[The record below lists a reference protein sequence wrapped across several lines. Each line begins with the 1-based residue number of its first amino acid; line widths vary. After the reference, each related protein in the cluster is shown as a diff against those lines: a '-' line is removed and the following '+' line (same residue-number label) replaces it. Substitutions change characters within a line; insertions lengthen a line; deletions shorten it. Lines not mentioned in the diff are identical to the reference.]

1 MEQNKER
8 KTLSKKDVVKSF
20 WRWTFFSHAN
30 YNYERLAGTGF
41 CHAMAPIIEKLYK
54 DNPEEYKAAVQRHIE
69 FYNTEPHFGGVI
81 NGMVIAMEEER
92 ANGAPISDEAINGIK
107 TGLMGPFAGIGDTLW
122 QGTLT
127 PILLSIGISL
137 ASSGSLAGPLVYAVL
152 MMGIML
158 SIAYYVWMTGYKL
171 GKEGLQRIL
180 ESNLIKKVITGAS
193 ALGAIVMGALTAGF
207 VSVSTP
213 LLINIQG
220 AGMSVQTDIL
230 DKLFRG
236 LLPLALTLGTLNLFM
251 NKKVKATKVMAL
263 LIVIAAVGAIIGLF

>member
-1 MEQNKER
+1 MEQNTER

-213 LLINIQG
+213 LMINIQG

-236 LLPLALTLGTLNLFM
+236 LLPLALTLGTLYLLK
-251 NKKVKATKVMAL
+251 NKNVKATKVMAL
-263 LIVIAAVGAIIGLF
+263 LIVVAAAGAIIGIF

>member
-92 ANGAPISDEAINGIK
+92 ANGAPISDESINGIK

-236 LLPLALTLGTLNLFM
+236 LLPLALTLGTLYLLK

>member
-236 LLPLALTLGTLNLFM
+236 LLPLALTLDTLYLLK

>member
-1 MEQNKER
+1 MEQRSTR

-30 YNYERLAGTGF
+30 YNYERLCGTGF

-54 DNPEEYKAAVQRHIE
+54 DDPEEYKAAVKRHME

-137 ASSGSLAGPLVYAVL
+137 ASAGSLSGPLLYSVL

-158 SIAYYVWMTGYKL
+158 SIAYYVWMTGYRL
-171 GKEGLQRIL
+171 GKEGLQKIL

-193 ALGAIVMGALTAGF
+193 ALGAIVMGALTASF
-207 VSVSTP
+207 VSVTTP
-213 LLINIQG
+213 LSINIQG
-220 AGMSVQTDIL
+220 ASMSVQTDIL

-236 LLPLALTLGTLNLFM
+236 LLPLAMTLGVLYLLK
-251 NKKVKATKVMAL
+251 NKKVKATKVMLL
-263 LIVIAAVGAIIGLF
+263 LILIGAVGAIIGIF

>member
-236 LLPLALTLGTLNLFM
+236 LLPLALTLGH
-251 NKKVKATKVMAL
+251 
-263 LIVIAAVGAIIGLF
+263 AVFIEE